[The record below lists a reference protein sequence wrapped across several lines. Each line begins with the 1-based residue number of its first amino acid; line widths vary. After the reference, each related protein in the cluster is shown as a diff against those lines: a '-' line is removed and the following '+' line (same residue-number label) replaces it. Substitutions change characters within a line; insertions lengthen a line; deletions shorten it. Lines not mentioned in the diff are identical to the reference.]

1 MKTNRHFQGLND
13 TQVSESRKTHGTN
26 ILTPPKKVSPWK
38 LFIEKFED
46 PVIRMLLFIALIS
59 LGVSYVENDYTES
72 IGILIAIFLATG
84 VAFWF
89 EYDAN
94 RKFNILSLINNEILH
109 KVYRNG
115 SVTQVPKSDI
125 VVGDLV
131 ILETGEEIPAD
142 GTLLEAVSLQVDES
156 TLTGEP
162 ITSKTT
168 DPLFQDSE
176 STYPSSRVLRGTK
189 VMDGHA
195 IYEVTEVGD
204 LTEFG
209 KVAHRA
215 GEISNEETPL
225 NKQLGQLAKFIGVV
239 GTAIAILTFG
249 VLLIKEIA
257 FGTFTGVQLGLIFII
272 ILSMSVSLTKI
283 WMGIL
288 FDLINLL
295 GFKYQPP
302 RFVRK
307 TSWILWLLFGAMK
320 FLILLGIGSLSGID
334 IFNPDVWIDI
344 KLAEK
349 ILHFFMVSV
358 TLVVVSVPEG
368 LPMSVTLSLAMSMRR
383 MLASNNLVRKM
394 HACET
399 MGATTV
405 ICTDKTGTLTQNQM
419 KVYKTVFAD
428 ENTHIDL
435 IHEGISVNSTAYLDY
450 SNPGEVKTIGNPTE
464 AALLLWLHQQGVDY
478 LPIRE
483 NAIVKGHISF
493 STERKYMATI
503 VESPSAG
510 KRVLYVK
517 GAPEIVLNMC
527 ETVVLKTPD
536 ADRPFDKEEILKELL
551 KYQEKAMRTLGFA
564 YEIIENGEE
573 RIRNNEL
580 VNARLNFLGFTAIS
594 DPIREDV
601 PLAVVECLRAGID
614 VKIVTGDTQG
624 TAVEVARQIGIW
636 KDNNNGGQIIT
647 GQEFEKLSDN
657 EARSLVKTLKVMC
670 RARPTDKQR
679 LVQLLQQNN
688 EVVAVTGDGTNDAPA
703 LNHAHVGLSMGS
715 GTYVAKE
722 ASDITLTDDSF
733 SSIASA
739 IMWGRSIYENIQRFI
754 LFQLTINVT
763 ALFIVLIGSVFG
775 THLPL
780 TVTQMLWVNLIMDT
794 FAAAA
799 LASLPPNREVMNNRP
814 RKNEAFIITP
824 EMRKGILYTG
834 ISFVV
839 ILLVLLYAMSSNGE
853 ISRYN
858 LSVYFTIFVMLQFWN
873 MFNAKAFLSGKSAF
887 SNLRK
892 SYGFM
897 LIALIILA
905 GQVIIV
911 HFGGDVFR
919 TAPISL
925 KDWLIIIASTSAVL
939 WIGEITRAI
948 KARKTR

>member
-13 TQVSESRKTHGTN
+13 TQVSQSRKTHGTN

-162 ITSKTT
+162 VTSKTT

-204 LTEFG
+204 MTEFG

-272 ILSMSVSLTKI
+272 ILSMSVALTKI

-295 GFKYQPP
+295 GFKYQMPS
-302 RFVRK
+302 FVRK
-307 TSWILWLLFGAMK
+307 TSWILWLLFGAMT
-320 FLILLGIGSLSGID
+320 FLILLGMGSLSGID
-334 IFNPDVWIDI
+334 IFNPDIWIDI

-419 KVYKTVFAD
+419 KVYETVFAD
-428 ENTHIDL
+428 ENIHQDL

-450 SNPGEVKTIGNPTE
+450 SSPGEVKTIGNPTE

-483 NAIVKGHISF
+483 NAIVRGHISF

-527 ETVVLKTPD
+527 ETVVLKTPE
-536 ADRPFDKEEILKELL
+536 ADRPLDKEDILKELL

-580 VNARLNFLGFTAIS
+580 INPRLNFLGFTAIS

-601 PLAVVECLRAGID
+601 PKAVIECLQAGID

-636 KDNNNGGQIIT
+636 KGINNGDQIIT

-775 THLPL
+775 TYLPL

-799 LASLPPNREVMNNRP
+799 LASLPPNREVMNNLP

-839 ILLVLLYAMSSNGE
+839 ILLVLLYAMSSEGE

-897 LIALIILA
+897 LIALIILT

-919 TAPISL
+919 TMPISL

-939 WIGEITRAI
+939 WISEIMRAI

>member
-307 TSWILWLLFGAMK
+307 TSWILWLLFGAMT

-464 AALLLWLHQQGVDY
+464 AALLLWLNQQGVDY

-517 GAPEIVLNMC
+517 GAPEIILNMC

-794 FAAAA
+794 FAAAG

>member
-195 IYEVTEVGD
+195 IYQVTEVGD

-307 TSWILWLLFGAMK
+307 TSWILWLLFGAMT

>member
-109 KVYRNG
+109 KVFRNG

-307 TSWILWLLFGAMK
+307 TSWILWLLFGAMT

-624 TAVEVARQIGIW
+624 TAVEVAKQIGIW